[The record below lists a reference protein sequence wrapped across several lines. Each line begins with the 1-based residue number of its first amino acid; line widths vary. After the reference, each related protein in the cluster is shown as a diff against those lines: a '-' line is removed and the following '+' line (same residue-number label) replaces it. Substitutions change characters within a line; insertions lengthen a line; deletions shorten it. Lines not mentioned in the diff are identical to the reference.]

1 MPFFDVIAGL
11 ILIVSGAT
19 GFVRGAVREMVTVI
33 AFVVAAALAL
43 IALRYSGPL
52 FRKMMDPDWLATT
65 AAVIVVFVL
74 VYLVLRLIG
83 ALMTKSLHDSQALG
97 LADRVVGLGFGL
109 IRAFVILGVF
119 NLLFTAALMGGPAP
133 AWVEKSKIFPIST
146 ASARVLR
153 VFAPKGSELAG
164 AISRAAEKA
173 VSAGNND
180 AARDDESQGGS
191 VSNLLQSTR

>member
-1 MPFFDVIAGL
+1 MPIFDVIAGL

-33 AFVVAAALAL
+33 AFAAAAALAL
-43 IALRYSGPL
+43 IGLRYSGPL
-52 FRKMMDPDWLATT
+52 FRRMMDPDWLATT
-65 AAVIVVFVL
+65 VAVIVVFVL

-83 ALMTKSLHDSQALG
+83 AAMTKSLHGSQALG
-97 LADRVVGLGFGL
+97 LADRVIGLGFGL
-109 IRAFVILGVF
+109 IRALVILGVF
-119 NLLFTAALMGGPAP
+119 HMLFTAALMGGPAP
-133 AWVEKSKIFPIST
+133 AWTEKSKIYPISA

-153 VFAPKGSELAG
+153 VFAPKGSQLAG

-173 VSAGNND
+173 VIAGTND
-180 AARDDESQGGS
+180 TARDDESQGGT